1 MISCRVCAGECAISS
16 AVITLEDAPTMPLNC
31 RPPLPSDAVAD
42 VTFAPVPGAGWLLV
56 GDVFGAARRGPPLS
70 SLAGWARV
78 RFWSTGGLTSIGGKR
93 LADGG
98 CRGCAAEFFRT
109 RTRRKNR

>member
-31 RPPLPSDAVAD
+31 RPPLRSDAVAG
-42 VTFAPVPGAGWLLV
+42 VTFAPVPGAVLLLA
-56 GDVFGAARRGPPLS
+56 GEVFGAARRGPPLS
-70 SLAGWARV
+70 SLVGWARV

-93 LADGG
+93 PAD
-98 CRGCAAEFFRT
+98 AECCGRAPEF
-109 RTRRKNR
+109 